1 MITSQPYVASGM
13 LQIQTM
19 VMVTGPDDSHG
30 ALELRSVAT
39 STIELHCAA
48 DRDADLK
55 DIGYMTGRWMR
66 SKKYSTRDAI
76 LQRCHF

>member
-1 MITSQPYVASGM
+1 
-13 LQIQTM
+13 M
-19 VMVTGPDDSHG
+19 VMSNMVTGPDDSHG
-30 ALELRSVAT
+30 ALELWSITT

-55 DIGYMTGRWMR
+55 DIGYSVYDR
-66 SKKYSTRDAI
+66 SLDEIEGTQCTRDAI